1 MEIALLLLLVL
12 LNGVFAMS
20 ELALVA
26 ARQARLSAAAAAGDH
41 RADAAI
47 ALKQDPTRFLSTVQ
61 IGITSISILNGIVGE
76 ATLAGPLASWL
87 QGFGV
92 ASETAAVSATVLV
105 VLVITYVSIVVG
117 ELLPKRIAQ
126 VAPASIALAIA
137 VPMQWLA
144 RIAGPFV
151 WLLSASTEGLLRL
164 LRIRAQ
170 SGPPITEEEIHAM
183 LAEGSDAGAIKAG
196 EYNMV
201 RHVFGLDDRPITTY
215 MTPRSDLVL
224 LNAELTV
231 TQNLSLVIDSPH
243 SAFPVTKGSTENVQG
258 VVSIKRLAAAMLS
271 GGEQRLEPLLEQALF
286 VPETITGSELIESFR
301 SGQTRTALVVDE
313 YGSLQGLATFNDLM
327 RAIAGDIDADLS
339 RQRAIHRDDGSWLL
353 DGRLS
358 TDQLKELLR
367 LNELPDETRNEY
379 QTLAGLMMSLLG
391 RLADV
396 GDVTELANWQ
406 LKVVQVRGRRIS
418 RVKANPISPNDR
430 SADRPTA

>member
-358 TDQLKELLR
+358 TDQLKELLG

-430 SADRPTA
+430 SADRPIA